1 MIVKSWC
8 PWYHSL
14 LVARVAQVV
23 DRAERPLS
31 PVEQSSPLHSD
42 APPSPQ
48 LTGYR
53 ERDTHQL
60 LGSPLHGAG
69 GNCTKWYKTM
79 QIQLGVFSDTVR
91 SLGSSWQY
99 TH

>member
-1 MIVKSWC
+1 MIVMSWC
-8 PWYHSL
+8 PWYHSQ

-31 PVEQSSPLHSD
+31 PVEQPSPLHSD

-53 ERDTHQL
+53 ERHSSIIRKSLAWSWWQL
-60 LGSPLHGAG
+60 HKMVQNYANSVG
-69 GNCTKWYKTM
+69 GCF
-79 QIQLGVFSDTVR
+79 G
-91 SLGSSWQY
+91 
-99 TH
+99 